1 MKKLLT
7 LILATLMLLSFAA
20 CGNAENETE
29 ITAEDGSKP
38 ISAEENVLS
47 VTVTLAATLF
57 EDETKEE
64 IIASAKE
71 NGISKC
77 VVNEDGSV
85 TYTMSKSK
93 HKEML
98 EDLEKSIA
106 DFYNE
111 LLNGEEKVASFVE
124 IKNNEDFSEFNV
136 YVDSSKYSMWDSM
149 NAMAFYIQG
158 IYYQCLSGADFNAVD
173 VVVNFVDSETDEII
187 DSASY
192 RKFADN
198 MADSES

>member
-1 MKKLLT
+1 MKKLLA

-29 ITAEDGSKP
+29 ITAEDGSNP
-38 ISAEENVLS
+38 ISAEENMLS

-106 DFYNE
+106 DF
-111 LLNGEEKVASFVE
+111 
-124 IKNNEDFSEFNV
+124 
-136 YVDSSKYSMWDSM
+136 
-149 NAMAFYIQG
+149 
-158 IYYQCLSGADFNAVD
+158 
-173 VVVNFVDSETDEII
+173 
-187 DSASY
+187 
-192 RKFADN
+192 
-198 MADSES
+198 